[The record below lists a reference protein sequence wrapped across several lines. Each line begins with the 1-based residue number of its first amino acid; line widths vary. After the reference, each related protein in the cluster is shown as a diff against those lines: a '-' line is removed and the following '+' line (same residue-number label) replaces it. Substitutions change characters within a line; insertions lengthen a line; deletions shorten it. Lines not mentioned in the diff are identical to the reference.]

1 VERLDDM
8 RDNRDACQQ
17 VGGAYLSSDFRLPPM
32 DERLPLSSEL
42 RLPPMDERFPL
53 SSELR
58 LPPMDER
65 LGLPCPLSMELRRAG
80 GGASLRPAPPAPT
93 QSEAHW

>member
-1 VERLDDM
+1 MERLDDM

-42 RLPPMDERFPL
+42 RLPPMDER
-53 SSELR
+53 
-58 LPPMDER
+58 